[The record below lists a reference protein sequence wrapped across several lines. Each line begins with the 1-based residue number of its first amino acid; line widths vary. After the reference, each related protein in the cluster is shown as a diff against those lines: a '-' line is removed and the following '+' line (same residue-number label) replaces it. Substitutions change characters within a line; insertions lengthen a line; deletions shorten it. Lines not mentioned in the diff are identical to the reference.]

1 MTSYDF
7 LVVGAGIYGITTALE
22 LNKRG
27 YRVGVINPD
36 QIPHPLASSTDISK
50 VIRMEY
56 GTDLLY
62 MEMVDQAIDTWH
74 TWNDEFGE
82 ELYHEVGFL
91 LLCRSPMDAR
101 GDSWDWTSYQNLIAR
116 GHTPDRLD
124 SAALAERFPAFS
136 NAYIDGFYHA
146 RAGYAESGR
155 VVAALTD
162 QARARGVTIHE
173 GQTADEILTADG
185 AATGVRTREGETF
198 NAGHVIVCAGAHT
211 PYLLPELQAVMRVT
225 GHPVFHLKPSTP
237 APYTAR
243 EFPVFSADIAYSGWY
258 GFPLHPH
265 ENVVKI
271 ANHGPGLRLHPED
284 DERVVTDADEVKF
297 RSFLIDG
304 IPSLVD
310 EPIVYTRRCVYT
322 DTLDG
327 HFWIDQHPEIKGL
340 SVGTGGS
347 GHGFKFAPV
356 LGELIASAAFGDDH
370 PWLERFRW
378 RELSEEA
385 ASNEEESRFLVEDA
399 Q

>member
-7 LVVGAGIYGITTALE
+7 LIVGAGIYGITTALE

-27 YRVGVINPD
+27 YQVGMINPD

-74 TWNDEFGE
+74 AWNDKFGE

-91 LLCRSPMDAR
+91 MVCRAPMETRLNA
-101 GDSWDWTSYQNLIAR
+101 WDWTSYQNLIAR
-116 GHTPDRLD
+116 GHHPERID
-124 SAALAERFPAFS
+124 SATLAERFPAFS
-136 NAYIDGFYHA
+136 SNVYVDGFYHA

-155 VVAALTD
+155 VVENLAA

-173 GQTADEILTADG
+173 GQTADEILIADG
-185 AATGVRTREGETF
+185 AATGIRTREGETF

-211 PYLLPELQAVMRVT
+211 PYLLPELQTVMHVT
-225 GHPVFHLKPSTP
+225 GHPVFHLRPSNP
-237 APYTAR
+237 ERFTAAT
-243 EFPVFSADIAYSGWY
+243 FPVFSADIAYSGWY

-271 ANHGPGLRLHPED
+271 ANHGVGVRLHPEH
-284 DERVVTDADEVKF
+284 DERVVTDAEEASF
-297 RSFLIDG
+297 RAFLAEA
-304 IPSLVD
+304 IPSLAD

-327 HFWIDQHPEIKGL
+327 HFWIDQHPTIKGL

-356 LGELIASAAFGDDH
+356 LGELIAAAALGDDH
-370 PWLERFRW
+370 PWLDRFRW
-378 RELSEEA
+378 RELSAATSTDEEA
-385 ASNEEESRFLVEDA
+385 RYIPEDA
-399 Q
+399 